1 MTLEDQQLIRRA
13 RAGLS
18 RVIEPRDAI
27 GHVLIKALGPVVSWE
42 IVSSG
47 RRLSAEESLA
57 LTQAMQR
64 APEAVGGS
72 MATAAQ
78 RWKARATVVDTD
90 ADRRALEDVGGW
102 LCVPEDDDWPAQLDQ
117 LGLQSPVALWG
128 RGRRTALGRWPRDAV
143 AIVGSR
149 DVTSYGRSITFDLAG
164 ALAARGRTIVS
175 GGAYGVD
182 EAAHR
187 AALATGVGPVPTVA
201 VMAGGVDRL
210 YPRGNQE
217 LLERVCAEGTV
228 VSESPPGT
236 MPARYRFLDRNR
248 LIAALSAATVLT
260 ESRWRS
266 GAQNTAHHA
275 DQLSRPVGAVPG
287 SIHSAASAGCHRLIR
302 EGAAVLVS
310 DVEEVLSLLEPLGA
324 VAESAPAEQRQ
335 IFDGLSQQD
344 RMLADALPV
353 RSGASIDAL
362 VSATGLPVRLLLGAL
377 RRLERDGL
385 AMERDGLWR
394 RPRIR

>member
-78 RWKARATVVDTD
+78 RWKARASVVDTD

-164 ALAARGRTIVS
+164 
-175 GGAYGVD
+175 
-182 EAAHR
+182 
-187 AALATGVGPVPTVA
+187 PW
-201 VMAGGVDRL
+201 
-210 YPRGNQE
+210 PR
-217 LLERVCAEGTV
+217 
-228 VSESPPGT
+228 
-236 MPARYRFLDRNR
+236 
-248 LIAALSAATVLT
+248 
-260 ESRWRS
+260 
-266 GAQNTAHHA
+266 
-275 DQLSRPVGAVPG
+275 
-287 SIHSAASAGCHRLIR
+287 
-302 EGAAVLVS
+302 
-310 DVEEVLSLLEPLGA
+310 A
-324 VAESAPAEQRQ
+324 VARSSPAEPM
-335 IFDGLSQQD
+335 G
-344 RMLADALPV
+344 
-353 RSGASIDAL
+353 G
-362 VSATGLPVRLLLGAL
+362 
-377 RRLERDGL
+377 
-385 AMERDGLWR
+385 
-394 RPRIR
+394 

>member
-1 MTLEDQQLIRRA
+1 MDAEDQQLIRRA
-13 RAGLS
+13 RAALS
-18 RVIEPRDAI
+18 RVIEPRDTI
-27 GHVLIKALGPVVSWE
+27 GHVLIMALGPVASWE
-42 IVSSG
+42 IVATG
-47 RRLSAEESLA
+47 RTLRGEEALA
-57 LTQAMQR
+57 LTRAVQR
-64 APEAVGGS
+64 APEEVHGTLGS
-72 MATAAQ
+72 AAE
-78 RWKARATVVDTD
+78 RWKARASVVDID
-90 ADRRALEDVGGW
+90 SDRRALEDVGGW
-102 LCVPEDDDWPAQLDQ
+102 LCIPEDDDWPHQLDL
-117 LGLQSPVALWG
+117 LGLQAPVALWG
-128 RGRRTALGRWPRDAV
+128 RGRRSDLSRWPTDAV

-149 DVTSYGRSITFDLAG
+149 DVTGYGRSVTFDLAG

-187 AALATGVGPVPTVA
+187 AALATGVGAVPTVA

-217 LLERVCAEGTV
+217 LLERVCVEGAV
-228 VSESPPGT
+228 ISESPPAT

-248 LIAALSAATVLT
+248 LIAAMSAATVLT

-275 DQLSRPVGAVPG
+275 DRLSKPVGAVPG

-310 DVEEVLSLLEPLGA
+310 DVEEVLGMLAPLGA
-324 VAESAPAEQRQ
+324 VAEPAPAEQLQ

-353 RSGASIDAL
+353 TGGSSIDAL
-362 VSATGLPVRLLLGAL
+362 AATSGLPVRRLLGAL

-385 AMERDGLWR
+385 ALERDGLWR

>member
-64 APEAVGGS
+64 VPEAVGGS

-78 RWKARATVVDTD
+78 RWKARASVVDTD

-128 RGRRTALGRWPRDAV
+128 RGRRTALGRWPGDAV

-164 ALAARGRTIVS
+164 ALAARGRTIIS

-275 DQLSRPVGAVPG
+275 DQLSKPVGAVPG

-324 VAESAPAEQRQ
+324 VAESAPAEQLQ

-385 AMERDGLWR
+385 ALERDGLWR

>member
-1 MTLEDQQLIRRA
+1 MTIDDQQGIRRA
-13 RAGLS
+13 RAALS
-18 RVIEPRDAI
+18 RVIEPRDTI
-27 GHVLIKALGPVVSWE
+27 GHVLIEALGPVTSWE

-47 RRLSAEESLA
+47 RNLIAQEGLA
-57 LTQAMQR
+57 LTQAVHR
-64 APEAVGGS
+64 APDEVVGTMGS
-72 MATAAQ
+72 AAE
-78 RWKARATVVDTD
+78 RWQARAAVVDLD

-102 LCVPEDDDWPAQLDQ
+102 LCVPEDDDWPQQLDM
-117 LGLQSPVALWG
+117 LGLQAPVALWG
-128 RGRRTALGRWPRDAV
+128 RGRRDGLSRWPQDAV

-149 DVTSYGRSITFDLAG
+149 DVTGYGRSVTFDFAG
-164 ALAARGRTIVS
+164 ALAARGRTIIS

-187 AALATGVGPVPTVA
+187 AALATGVGAVPTVA

-217 LLERVCAEGTV
+217 LLERVSVEGAV

-275 DQLSRPVGAVPG
+275 DRLSKPVGAVPG

-310 DVEEVLSLLEPLGA
+310 DVEEVLGLLAPLGA
-324 VAESAPAEQRQ
+324 LAEPAPAQQLQ

-353 RSGASIDAL
+353 SGGASIDAL
-362 VSATGLPVRLLLGAL
+362 AATSGLPVRRLLGAL
-377 RRLERDGL
+377 RRLERGGL
-385 AMERDGLWR
+385 ALERDGLWR